1 MARWKL
7 LASHYLNVP
16 GTEWEYKEIDRTTG
30 RPKMRKFPVPLLLD
44 PAQPADW
51 NYRDMATGDGDII
64 VCHDGKGEP
73 KDIIFVGDPT
83 PDMHPL
89 DAEATA
95 ISQSFAG
102 KWGHPIESLE
112 ANGPSYSEQLL
123 NKLQE
128 EVADV
133 RSKTTSNQVEG
144 MSELLTAMTQ
154 MMKQNQEMMSAIL
167 GGGPKPVVTEAHS
180 ASGRK
185 V

>member
-30 RPKMRKFPVPLLLD
+30 RPKLRKFPVPLLLD
-44 PAQPADW
+44 PGQYADC
-51 NYRDMATGDGDII
+51 NYRDTVNGDPEII
-64 VCHDGKGEP
+64 VCHEGKGLD

-83 PDMHPL
+83 PDMLPL
-89 DAEATA
+89 DDEAKA
-95 ISQSFAG
+95 ISATFAG

-167 GGGPKPVVTEAHS
+167 GGGPKPIATKALS